1 MQGISKLSSYAK
13 EKLEVVLITSGFE
26 SKLYKATSNSTS
38 NRPTTAELYSIA
50 DHSYIYDDLI
60 CILARVK
67 HRLKSKQTD
76 KFKRIR
82 KTLELIE
89 FLMKNGSIEFVAV
102 MAKKFKAYIK
112 PFVNYEFVVNFQ
124 DQGFAIRE
132 MSKRIMELCNDKNKL
147 KEERVKA

>member
-1 MQGISKLSSYAK
+1 
-13 EKLEVVLITSGFE
+13 
-26 SKLYKATSNSTS
+26 
-38 NRPTTAELYSIA
+38 
-50 DHSYIYDDLI
+50 
-60 CILARVK
+60 
-67 HRLKSKQTD
+67 
-76 KFKRIR
+76 
-82 KTLELIE
+82 
-89 FLMKNGSIEFVAV
+89 MKNGSIEFVAV